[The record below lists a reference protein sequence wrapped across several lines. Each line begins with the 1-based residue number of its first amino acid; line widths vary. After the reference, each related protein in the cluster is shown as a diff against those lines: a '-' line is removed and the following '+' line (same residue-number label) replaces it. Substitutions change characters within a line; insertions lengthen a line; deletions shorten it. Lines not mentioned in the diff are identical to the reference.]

1 MKKLYIICLFS
12 LLFASTSFAGMYSA
26 SADSNNSRIIA
37 AIEIE
42 DVGIMNLIVS
52 VEFLTKPQDSK
63 IYESDEYGKLLQ
75 RIQVEWKSAALQKI
89 LESRRLR
96 RSDLVMLKNSI
107 HSEIEILIKRLKKE
121 ILPGTDVEVIFAIS
135 NFYLLE
141 PREA

>member
-1 MKKLYIICLFS
+1 MKKIFILILFS
-12 LLFASTSFAGMYSA
+12 LLLAPNSFAGMYS
-26 SADSNNSRIIA
+26 SSTQRDNSRIIA

-135 NFYLLE
+135 DFYLLE
-141 PREA
+141 PREG